1 VTSAESLGS
10 ILARAAPRV
19 LGALARRH
27 PDFGACEDAVQEAM
41 LAATLQWPRD
51 ATPDDPAAWLITVAS
66 RRMTDAQRTT
76 SAAQR
81 RENELAA
88 QAAREE
94 SGPELGIDDPQD
106 DSLELLFLCCHPAIS
121 SPSRIALTLRAV
133 GGMSTA
139 QIARAFLVPET
150 TMAQR
155 ISRAKQRIRDAGA
168 TFGLIG
174 DRERAARTREVSHV
188 LYLVFNEGYTASEG
202 PNLRRD
208 DLASEA
214 IRLTR
219 MLHKHVPGDGEVA
232 GLLSLMLLS
241 DARRPARTRP
251 DGALVPLLEQNR
263 SLWNHAAITEAIAL
277 LSGSL
282 ANAPVGPFQVQ
293 AAIAAV
299 HGEAEDPDATDW
311 PQIVALY
318 TLLLRLAPN
327 PMTSLNHAAAV
338 AMVDGPARGLEMLD
352 DLAHDHHLKNHHRL
366 HAVRAHLLE
375 QTGDLT
381 TARASYA
388 EAARRTR
395 SLPERRYLQQRLRA
409 LDS

>member
-1 VTSAESLGS
+1 MSSTESLGLL
-10 ILARAAPRV
+10 LARQAPRV

-27 PDFGACEDAVQEAM
+27 RDFGACEDAVQEAM

-51 ATPDDPAAWLITVAS
+51 GMPQDPVAWLIAVAS
-66 RRMTDAQRTT
+66 RRMSDAQRST

-81 RENELAA
+81 RENEVALH
-88 QAAREE
+88 AAREE
-94 SGPELGIDDPQD
+94 SGPALGVDDPED
-106 DSLELLFLCCHPAIS
+106 DSLEVLFLCCHPAVS
-121 SPSRIALTLRAV
+121 SPSRVALTLRAV
-133 GGMSTA
+133 GGMTTA
-139 QIARAFLVPET
+139 EIARAFLIPEA

-155 ISRAKQRIRDAGA
+155 ISRAKQRIREAGA
-168 TFGLIG
+168 TFGVIG
-174 DRERAARTREVSHV
+174 DRERAARLREVSQV

-202 PNLRRD
+202 ASLRRD

-219 MLHKHVPGDGEVA
+219 MLHEHVPGDGEVA
-232 GLLSLMLLS
+232 GLLSLMLLT
-241 DARRPARTRP
+241 DARRAARTGP
-251 DGALVPLLEQNR
+251 DAALVPLLEQNR
-263 SLWNHAAITEAIAL
+263 SLWDRAAITEGIAL
-277 LSGSL
+277 VTASL
-282 ANAPVGPFQVQ
+282 ASAPVGPFQVQ

-318 TLLLRLAPN
+318 ALLLRLAPN

-352 DLAHDHHLKNHHRL
+352 DLAHDHRLKNHHRL

-375 QTGDLT
+375 QAGDL
-381 TARASYA
+381 AASRASYA

-409 LDS
+409 LD